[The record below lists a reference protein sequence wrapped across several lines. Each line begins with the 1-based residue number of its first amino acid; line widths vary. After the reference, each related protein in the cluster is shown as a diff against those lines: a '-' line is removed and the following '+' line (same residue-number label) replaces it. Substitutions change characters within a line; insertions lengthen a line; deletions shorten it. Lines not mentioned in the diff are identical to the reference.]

1 MRAMQDRYQAP
12 AKPLTREEVDA
23 LSGALKAAPV
33 AQKTQIFSQL
43 VNASGGDF
51 DGYKAMV
58 AQIAPDDP
66 VTAHAGI
73 MAGRG
78 RMSTDAGFKPDPGQ
92 ATNVAQ
98 LILQG
103 QAVLRPNR
111 KEDGSPE
118 KGKLWPMPKDTDF
131 DKVWQSYERDAFA
144 GKPEA
149 RNGFFQT
156 AKAIYAARSVES
168 GDGSGV
174 LDSGRWDEA
183 IKLATGGIERW
194 NGKSVVMPWGMSRGD
209 FKDGLKRRLED
220 FEQAGLPKGVDAG
233 KLYDMPLQ
241 SIGDGRYLF
250 RAGDGIMVGKDGRP
264 LVVDFNVSPP
274 FRTSG
279 YGKQPPRG
287 GIPGVSGAKVP
298 NPNASDLPPPLAGGV
313 RG

>member
-1 MRAMQDRYQAP
+1 MTFAARQSLLKPEDPAAKPIDFSDINKIGDQLQARFTVMRAMQDRYQAP

-43 VNASGGDF
+43 VNASGNDF

-111 KEDGSPE
+111 KEDGTRRRGSSGRCRRTRTSTRSGSPTSAT
-118 KGKLWPMPKDTDF
+118 PSPASPKR
-131 DKVWQSYERDAFA
+131 E
-144 GKPEA
+144 
-149 RNGFFQT
+149 T
-156 AKAIYAARSVES
+156 ASSRPPRRSTPRARSS
-168 GDGSGV
+168 
-174 LDSGRWDEA
+174 
-183 IKLATGGIERW
+183 LA
-194 NGKSVVMPWGMSRGD
+194 M
-209 FKDGLKRRLED
+209 GLGCSIPAAGTRR
-220 FEQAGLPKGVDAG
+220 
-233 KLYDMPLQ
+233 
-241 SIGDGRYLF
+241 
-250 RAGDGIMVGKDGRP
+250 
-264 LVVDFNVSPP
+264 
-274 FRTSG
+274 
-279 YGKQPPRG
+279 
-287 GIPGVSGAKVP
+287 
-298 NPNASDLPPPLAGGV
+298 
-313 RG
+313 